1 MDLTI
6 VKGKT
11 FSQIIRW
18 GGLPYIYKAITA
30 ISQTAPV
37 SITSTG
43 HGVPD
48 GWPVAIVSVLGMTQI
63 NALNNPPRS
72 NEYKKSTLVS
82 ANQITVNEINAA
94 RFSAYTSGGYIQY
107 YTPIDLAGYTARMSI
122 KDKVGGTEFLRLDTT
137 NARIILDNTTKT
149 VTLLVDAT
157 TTAAL
162 TATKGVYDLEMVSG
176 SGVVDL
182 LTSGAIVISSEVTT
196 T

>member
-30 ISQTAPV
+30 ISQGAPV
-37 SITSTG
+37 AITSAA
-43 HGVPD
+43 HAVPN
-48 GWPVAIVSVLGMTQI
+48 GWPVAIVSVKGMTQI

-72 NEYKKSTLVS
+72 NEYKKSTLIS
-82 ANQITVNEINAA
+82 ANEIRINEVNSSN
-94 RFSAYTSGGYIQY
+94 FSAYASGGHIQY
-107 YTPIDLAGYTARMSI
+107 HTPIDLAGYTARMSI
-122 KDKVGGTEFLRLDTT
+122 RDKVGSVELLRLDTT
-137 NARIILDNTTKT
+137 NGRIILDNTAKT
-149 VTLLVDAT
+149 VTLLVDAS

-162 TATKGVYDLEMVSG
+162 TFTKGVFDLEMVSG

-182 LTSGAIVISSEVTT
+182 LTSGAIIISPEVTT